1 MVRTYGEGAT
11 MVPMVRVPMVRV
23 AIVRVPMTRV
33 RAQLLATQ
41 GGGVCCEYTR
51 SECTGRRGM
60 SRGAMGSH
68 RCRKRSR
75 GLQSGWDDRVDG
87 MTE

>member
-41 GGGVCCEYTR
+41 GGEYVANIH
-51 SECTGRRGM
+51 
-60 SRGAMGSH
+60 GANA
-68 RCRKRSR
+68 
-75 GLQSGWDDRVDG
+75 RVA
-87 MTE
+87 EV